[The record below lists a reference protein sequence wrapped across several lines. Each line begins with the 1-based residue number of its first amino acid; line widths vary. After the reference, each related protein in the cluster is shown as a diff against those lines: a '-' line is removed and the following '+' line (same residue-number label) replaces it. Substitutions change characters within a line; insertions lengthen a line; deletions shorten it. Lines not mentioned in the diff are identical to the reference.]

1 MPTGNRGGVLH
12 AVALPTMVVGAVASI
27 VLMLRA
33 GHPPVFLRVLFAI
46 WVLSPF
52 VALFAANMVSKRWSV
67 TTRATLDS
75 VMLVVTLISLAIY
88 GYVVVNPPR
97 STPAFVWVVVPVAS
111 WMLMTIVVPVAALV
125 SGTLSRRGAGEAESS

>member
-1 MPTGNRGGVLH
+1 MPTDNRSGVLH
-12 AVALPTMVVGAVASI
+12 AVALPTMMVGAVASI

-52 VALFAANMVSKRWSV
+52 AALFMASMVSKRWSV
-67 TTRATLDS
+67 ITRTTLDI
-75 VMLVVTLISLAIY
+75 VMLVLTLISLAIY
-88 GYVVVNPPR
+88 GYFVANPPR

-111 WMLMTIVVPVAALV
+111 WLLMTIVVPVAALV
-125 SGTLSRRGAGEAESS
+125 SGTLSRRGADGREQ

>member
-1 MPTGNRGGVLH
+1 MPTNDRRDVLH
-12 AVALPTMVVGAVASI
+12 TVALPMMVVGAVASI
-27 VLMLRA
+27 ALMLRA

-52 VALFAANMVSKRWSV
+52 AALLLANMVSKRWSV
-67 TTRATLDS
+67 ITRATLDT
-75 VMLVVTLISLAIY
+75 VMVVLTLISLAIY

-111 WMLMTIVVPVAALV
+111 CLLMTIVIPMAAFI
-125 SGTLSRRGAGEAESS
+125 SGRRSEIRKDI